1 MPNVAAVRLTYN
13 PRVLWFDPNGIEFS
27 AGDALIVKTERGLE
41 YGVADENLKEVS
53 EDAIAKLKS
62 PLKPVMRKATSE
74 DSAKWANL
82 QAQAEE
88 ALPVFKEM
96 VEQYKLDMHPVTV
109 EFLFD
114 GDKAI
119 FYFEADERIDFRE
132 LVRALAAKFHV
143 RIDMRQIGVRDE
155 ARIVG
160 GFGHCG
166 QELCC
171 ARLGGQFNP
180 VSIRMAKDQDLSLN
194 PQKISGLCGRLM
206 CCLRYESDTYKEFKC
221 HCPKQGSMVKVPGGE
236 AKVVEINVPRETVT
250 LQVEDKRVRVPVA
263 EMGVD
268 KKSGKPN
275 SVSADVLEAAI
286 NAANPNMQVAEI
298 VDRSIFTGTDKLA
311 EAPVARHS
319 ESSRKSRKAE
329 ADEEQGRSSR
339 RRRRSRGASS
349 HTPVEEKRDSQR
361 KQRSCGE
368 AAGGEDQQKQSQ
380 GRVKR
385 RRSQTAQVRNAAMAR
400 LLRMHSLSVPPISR
414 SSRKTAARHKSKISP
429 NSNVAPGSVPRAC
442 LRRRLKARSG
452 PRQAKPRRI
461 GVPVVARIKRRAAR
475 ARTASNNP
483 KWDRNELLSHFLKG
497 ASR

>member
-13 PRVLWFDPNGIEFS
+13 PKVLWFDPNGVQFS

-41 YGVADENLKEVS
+41 YGVADEGLKEVS
-53 EDAIAKLKS
+53 DEAISKLKS
-62 PLKPVMRKATSE
+62 PLKPVIRLA
-74 DSAKWANL
+74 SAADGEKWDE
-82 QAQAEE
+82 QQKRAQD

-96 VEQYKLDMHPVTV
+96 VEQFKLDMHPVTV

-119 FYFEADERIDFRE
+119 FYFEAEERVDFRE
-132 LVRALAAKFHV
+132 LVRALASKFHV

-206 CCLRYESDTYKEFKC
+206 CCLRYEADTYKEFKC

-250 LQVEDKRVRVPVA
+250 LQVDDKRVRVPVA

-268 KKSGKPN
+268 KKTGKPN
-275 SVSADVLEAAI
+275 SVSAEVLEECA
-286 NAANPNMQVAEI
+286 NAANPNAQVAEVI
-298 VDRSIFTGTDKLA
+298 DRSIFTGTDKLA
-311 EAPVARHS
+311 TSPVARHND
-319 ESSRKSRKAE
+319 SSRRNRKGGD
-329 ADEEQGRSSR
+329 DEPQGRNSR
-339 RRRRSRGASS
+339 RRRRSRGSGEQ
-349 HTPVEEKRDSQR
+349 TDEKRDSQR
-361 KQRSCGE
+361 SQRSEQGKNGRGDQSSAGDGRRKRRGSHTAQGMKQRDGQQHAQSNQGSQSK
-368 AAGGEDQQKQSQ
+368 GGQGKQQKRNSSPKQNDKPKQ
-380 GRVKR
+380 GRRPGQRSSGLAQAPQNAEGQTHRRSR
-385 RRSQTAQVRNAAMAR
+385 RRS
-400 LLRMHSLSVPPISR
+400 
-414 SSRKTAARHKSKISP
+414 HKANGGESH
-429 NSNVAPGSVPRAC
+429 NSQG
-442 LRRRLKARSG
+442 
-452 PRQAKPRRI
+452 
-461 GVPVVARIKRRAAR
+461 
-475 ARTASNNP
+475 
-483 KWDRNELLSHFLKG
+483 
-497 ASR
+497 

>member
-1 MPNVAAVRLTYN
+1 
-13 PRVLWFDPNGIEFS
+13 
-27 AGDALIVKTERGLE
+27 
-41 YGVADENLKEVS
+41 
-53 EDAIAKLKS
+53 
-62 PLKPVMRKATSE
+62 
-74 DSAKWANL
+74 
-82 QAQAEE
+82 
-88 ALPVFKEM
+88 
-96 VEQYKLDMHPVTV
+96 
-109 EFLFD
+109 
-114 GDKAI
+114 
-119 FYFEADERIDFRE
+119 
-132 LVRALAAKFHV
+132 
-143 RIDMRQIGVRDE
+143 MRQIGVRDE

-311 EAPVARHS
+311 EAPVARHN

-349 HTPVEEKRDSQR
+349 QATVEEKRDSQR

-385 RRSQTAQVRNAAMAR
+385 RSSQTAQGSKRRDGQASQNAQ
-400 LLRMHSLSVPPISR
+400 PKR
-414 SSRKTAARHKSKISP
+414 SSDKPQQQKNRGAAQKQDKPKQQRR
-429 NSNVAPGSVPRAC
+429 PGQRSSGLSQTKAQGSQRAQASETSTHRRP
-442 LRRRLKARSG
+442 RRRTHKAQGGESQNRE
-452 PRQAKPRRI
+452 Q
-461 GVPVVARIKRRAAR
+461 
-475 ARTASNNP
+475 
-483 KWDRNELLSHFLKG
+483 
-497 ASR
+497 

>member
-311 EAPVARHS
+311 EAPVARHN
-319 ESSRKSRKAE
+319 ESSRKSSHKAE

-349 HTPVEEKRDSQR
+349 QATVEEKRDSQR
-361 KQRSCGE
+361 KQRSRGE

-385 RRSQTAQVRNAAMAR
+385 RSSQTAQGSKRRDGQASQNAQ
-400 LLRMHSLSVPPISR
+400 PKR
-414 SSRKTAARHKSKISP
+414 SSDKSQQQKNRDAAQKQDKPKQQRR
-429 NSNVAPGSVPRAC
+429 PGQRSSGLSQTKAQGSQRAQASETSTHRRP
-442 LRRRLKARSG
+442 RRRTHKAQGGESQNRE
-452 PRQAKPRRI
+452 Q
-461 GVPVVARIKRRAAR
+461 
-475 ARTASNNP
+475 
-483 KWDRNELLSHFLKG
+483 
-497 ASR
+497 

>member
-13 PRVLWFDPNGIEFS
+13 PKVLWFDPNGVEFA

-41 YGVADENLKEVS
+41 YGVADESLKEVS
-53 EDAIAKLKS
+53 EDALSKLKS
-62 PLKPVMRKATSE
+62 PLKPVIRRVTPE
-74 DSAKWANL
+74 DAAKWADL
-82 QAQAEE
+82 QKQAED

-96 VEQYKLDMHPVTV
+96 VEEFKLDMHPVTV

-119 FYFEADERIDFRE
+119 FYFEAEERVDFRE
-132 LVRALAAKFHV
+132 LVRTLASKFHM

-206 CCLRYESDTYKEFKC
+206 CCLRYEADTYKEFKC

-268 KKSGKPN
+268 KKTGKPN
-275 SVSADVLEAAI
+275 SVSGEVLEECI
-286 NAANPNMQVAEI
+286 NASNPNARVAEVI
-298 VDRSIFTGTDKLA
+298 DRSIFTGTDKLA
-311 EAPVARHS
+311 ESPAARHN
-319 ESSRKSRKAE
+319 ESSRRARKQAS
-329 ADEEQGRSSR
+329 DDDTQGRSPR
-339 RRRRSRGASS
+339 RRRRSHISGGDSGEAS
-349 HTPVEEKRDSQR
+349 RDSQR
-361 KQRSCGE
+361 QQRSRSNRSQQGQADQQGAGQGRTKRRGSHTAQGSKQRDS
-368 AAGGEDQQKQSQ
+368 QQAPNAQAKRDGKPQKNRGSQ
-380 GRVKR
+380 GRQDKPKQSRRPGQRSSGLAQTKAQGQQGQPSQGGNAEGQTHRRSR
-385 RRSQTAQVRNAAMAR
+385 RRS
-400 LLRMHSLSVPPISR
+400 
-414 SSRKTAARHKSKISP
+414 HKANGGEGQ
-429 NSNVAPGSVPRAC
+429 NSQG
-442 LRRRLKARSG
+442 
-452 PRQAKPRRI
+452 
-461 GVPVVARIKRRAAR
+461 
-475 ARTASNNP
+475 
-483 KWDRNELLSHFLKG
+483 
-497 ASR
+497 

>member
-311 EAPVARHS
+311 EAPVARHD

-349 HTPVEEKRDSQR
+349 QAMVEEKRDSQR
-361 KQRSCGE
+361 KQRSRGE
-368 AAGGEDQQKQSQ
+368 TAGGEDQQKQGQ

-385 RRSQTAQVRNAAMAR
+385 RSSQTAQGSKRRDGQASQNAQ
-400 LLRMHSLSVPPISR
+400 PKR
-414 SSRKTAARHKSKISP
+414 SSDKPQQQKNRGAAQKQDKPKQQRR
-429 NSNVAPGSVPRAC
+429 PGQRSSGLSQTKAQGSQQTQASETSTHRRP
-442 LRRRLKARSG
+442 RRRTHKAQGGESQNRE
-452 PRQAKPRRI
+452 Q
-461 GVPVVARIKRRAAR
+461 
-475 ARTASNNP
+475 
-483 KWDRNELLSHFLKG
+483 
-497 ASR
+497 